1 MKMEDIRSDLGE
13 DFIEQITNDFITSKT
28 SEANLYGFTPD
39 KLRAKIDKIRSENY
53 LAIHL
58 ELEVSYVFLI
68 FDFLKKHL
76 GNAEKV
82 RDRYR
87 EIDEIQQSIIDDTF
101 KMLESYEKKSKAIA
115 KKGGQAKATKTEK
128 CRNEFLRLVDERKP
142 PFDKS
147 KVGLAEAVLELKPL
161 IVKYAK
167 ENQSSVITAS
177 TNLPVKWLN
186 QHWNLPK
193 RSYKKT

>member
-28 SEANLYGFTPD
+28 SEADLYGFTPD

-58 ELEVSYVFLI
+58 ELELSYVFLI

-82 RDRYR
+82 RDMYR
-87 EIDEIQQSIIDDTF
+87 EIDEMQQSIIEDTT

-115 KKGGQAKATKTEK
+115 KKGGQAKAVKTEK
-128 CRNEFLRLVDERKP
+128 CRREFLRLVDERKP

>member
-1 MKMEDIRSDLGE
+1 MKMEDIRSNLGE
-13 DFIEQITNDFITSKT
+13 NFIVKITNDFIVD
-28 SEANLYGFTPD
+28 FTRSQLPGSPLAER
-39 KLRAKIDKIRSENY
+39 LRAKINEVRERNY
-53 LAIHL
+53 DAEIL
-58 ELEVSYVFLI
+58 ELMLGLAENKIELL
-68 FDFLKKHL
+68 LKII
-76 GNAEKV
+76 EKLEAMDV
-82 RDRYR
+82 NSRGIVER
-87 EIDEIQQSIIDDTF
+87 
-101 KMLESYEKKSKAIA
+101 LESINVYKDECLSILVQKPKLTA
-115 KKGGQAKATKTEK
+115 KKGGQAKAIKTEK
-128 CRNEFLRLVDERKP
+128 CRREFLRLVDERKP

>member
-1 MKMEDIRSDLGE
+1 MEDIRSDLGE

-58 ELEVSYVFLI
+58 ELELSYVFLI

-82 RDRYR
+82 RDMYR
-87 EIDEIQQSIIDDTF
+87 EIDEMQQSIIEDTT

-115 KKGGQAKATKTEK
+115 KKGGQAKAVKTEK
-128 CRNEFLRLVDERKP
+128 CRREFLRLVDERKP